1 MFTILRA
8 EISHVPTKN
17 METREIIF
25 HLLKHNKTDGFAV
38 LCVLVLFKF
47 EVTELPL

>member
-8 EISHVPTKN
+8 EISRVPTKN

-25 HLLKHNKTDGFAV
+25 HLLKHKTDGFAV